1 MSRQRSIRKKL
12 VAMVMTTTLVALLV
26 SIALVV
32 AYDLRS
38 YHHTLVNDLSTDAE
52 LVGHM
57 TSAALTFDD
66 PRLANED
73 LLLLRASP
81 LVRGAAIYDAR
92 GQLFASASR
101 SSKMARRSAPS

>member
-38 YHHTLVNDLSTDAE
+38 YH
-52 LVGHM
+52 
-57 TSAALTFDD
+57 
-66 PRLANED
+66 
-73 LLLLRASP
+73 RA
-81 LVRGAAIYDAR
+81 D
-92 GQLFASASR
+92 
-101 SSKMARRSAPS
+101 

>member
-12 VAMVMTTTLVALLV
+12 VAMVMTTTFVALLV

-38 YHHTLVNDLSTDAE
+38 YHRTLTNDLSTDAE

-92 GQLFASASR
+92 GQLFASY
-101 SSKMARRSAPS
+101 SAAGE